1 MIANTAF
8 LALLTV
14 FLIVGWLAGELQFV
28 ARYKALLFR
37 EYWAVIV
44 GAVALLFV
52 HLCAVY
58 YLIARWLFVREAGR
72 KLTFVDRQLTASDA
86 VLGAVGDHLD
96 EETSDVA

>member
-14 FLIVGWLAGELQFV
+14 FLIVGWLAGEVQFL

-37 EYWAVIV
+37 EYWLMIV
-44 GAVALLFV
+44 GAIALLFV
-52 HLCAVY
+52 HLCALY
-58 YLIARWLFVREAGR
+58 YVIARWLFVREAGR

-86 VLGAVGDHLD
+86 VLGAVGDYSD